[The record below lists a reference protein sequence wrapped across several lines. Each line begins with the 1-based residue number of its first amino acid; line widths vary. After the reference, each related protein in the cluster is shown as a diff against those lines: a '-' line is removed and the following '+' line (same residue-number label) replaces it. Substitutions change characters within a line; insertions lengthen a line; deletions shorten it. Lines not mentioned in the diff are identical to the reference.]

1 METAMDNASSRLSLQ
16 AFSQEIADL
25 VRVVGQSIVGV
36 QSHRSRGSG
45 FVWRP
50 GLIVT
55 ADETITDED
64 HLVVV
69 LPGGET
75 VLATLKGRD
84 PSTDIALLRI
94 EGSDLQPA
102 LASSAAVE
110 TGSLAIVVGASEGTP
125 VAALGLVSHAG
136 SAWRSV
142 RGGNIDARIE
152 MDMVLRASA
161 EGGLAFDAKGRAIG
175 MAVFGPRR
183 RVLVIPSATIDRVAA
198 RLDADGRIARGYLGL
213 GLQAVR
219 IEGNGVGA
227 MVMSVDAAG
236 PGARSGL
243 RQGDVIVNWNGHA
256 VQGVNAI
263 LRELGPDSAGTMV
276 RLSVTRG
283 GEPLELD
290 VTIGARPD
298 R

>member
-1 METAMDNASSRLSLQ
+1 MDDAPSATSLQ
-16 AFSQEIADL
+16 ALSKEIADL
-25 VRVVGQSIVGV
+25 VRAAGRSIVGV
-36 QSHRSRGSG
+36 RSHGSRGTG
-45 FVWRP
+45 FVWRS

-64 HLVVV
+64 RLVVV

-75 VLATLKGRD
+75 VLAAVKGRD

-94 EGSDLQPA
+94 EGSDLPPA
-102 LASSAAVE
+102 STSPDAAE
-110 TGSLAIVVGASEGTP
+110 PGSLAIVVGAEDGKP
-125 VAALGLVSHAG
+125 IAALGLVSRVNG
-136 SAWRSV
+136 PWRSV

-161 EGGLAFDAKGRAIG
+161 EGGLAFGTTGRAIG

-198 RLDADGRIARGYLGL
+198 KLDTDGRVERGYLGL

-219 IEGNGVGA
+219 IEDRNAGA

-236 PGARSGL
+236 PGAGAGI
-243 RQGDVIVNWNGHA
+243 RQGDVIAKWNGQPIDGVHA
-256 VQGVNAI
+256 MLCA
-263 LRELGPDSAGTMV
+263 LGPDSIGTVV
-276 RLSVTRG
+276 RLSAIRG
-283 GEPLELD
+283 GEPIEFD
-290 VTIGARPD
+290 VTIGTRPD